1 MTNCVHDHRHW
12 ADKWGEGDQIGA
24 AALLTPANTLQALR
38 EVQRGEVWDLSFET
52 QMGAPAIPPNQTPYI
67 ISSSSTA
74 RNSAKRR
81 RAGGATNDAGSN
93 LERIEM
99 TTHVGTHIDSLGHFS
114 IGEHLYG
121 GYSVEDT
128 VDDWGL
134 LNLGIEHCPPIIS
147 RGVLLDV
154 ADADGEAFLQSGRAV
169 GPDDLKRALDRAKTA
184 LRPGDVVFVR
194 TGWGRFFMTD
204 NAKYLSGEPGLNTA
218 AAHWLT
224 GQDVVAIGA
233 DNMAV
238 EVLPAEKHPEI
249 LMPVHQH
256 CLAEAGVYL
265 VENLALDALAEAGIY
280 SFCLSMVPVKF
291 KGATGSP
298 VRPVAIV

>member
-12 ADKWGEGDQIGA
+12 ADKWGEGDQLGA
-24 AALLTPANTLQALR
+24 GRLLTPANTLQALR

-52 QMGAPAIPPNQTPYI
+52 QMGAPGFKPAQTPYI
-67 ISSSSTA
+67 MSASSTA
-74 RNSAKRR
+74 RNSVKRR
-81 RAGGATNDAGSN
+81 RAMGATNDAGST

-99 TTHVGTHIDSLGHFS
+99 TTHTGTHMDALGHFS
-114 IGEHLYG
+114 KGDYLYG
-121 GYSVEDT
+121 GFKVDDT

-134 LNLGIEHCPPIIS
+134 LNLGIEHCPPIIT
-147 RGVLLDV
+147 RGVMLDV
-154 ADADGEAFLQSGRAV
+154 AGADGGDYLENGRSV
-169 GPDDLKRALDRAKTA
+169 GPDDLKRALDKAKLA

-204 NAKYLSGEPGLNTA
+204 NEKFLSGEPGLNEA

-238 EVLPAEKHPEI
+238 EVLPAEKHEA

-265 VENLALDALAEAGIY
+265 VENLALDALAKAGIY
-280 SFCLSMVPVKF
+280 SFCLNMVPIKF

-298 VRPVAIV
+298 VRPIAIV

>member
-24 AALLTPANTLQALR
+24 GALLTPANTLQALK

-52 QMGAPAIPPNQTPYI
+52 QMGAPGFQPVQTPYI
-67 ISSSSTA
+67 LSASSTA
-74 RNSAKRR
+74 RNSVKRR
-81 RAGGATNDAGSN
+81 RAMGATNDAGSN

-99 TTHVGTHIDSLGHFS
+99 TTHVGTHMDALGHFS
-114 IGEHLYG
+114 KGDLLYG
-121 GYSVEDT
+121 GYKVDDT

-134 LNLGIEHCPPIIS
+134 LNLGIEHCPPIIT
-147 RGVLLDV
+147 RGVMLDV
-154 ADADGEAFLQSGRAV
+154 AGADGGDYLENGRAV
-169 GPDDLKRALDRAKTA
+169 GPDDLKRALDKAKTA

-204 NAKYLSGEPGLNTA
+204 NAKFLSGEPGLNEA

-224 GQDVVAIGA
+224 AQDVVAIGA

-238 EVLPAEKHPEI
+238 EVLPAEKVEAQ
-249 LMPVHQH
+249 MPVHQH

-265 VENLALDALAEAGIY
+265 VENLALDALAKAEIY
-280 SFCLSMVPVKF
+280 SFCLNMVPVKF
-291 KGATGSP
+291 TGATGSP

>member
-12 ADKWGEGDQIGA
+12 ADKWGKGDQLGA
-24 AALLTPANTLQALR
+24 GHLLTPANTLQAIK
-38 EVQRGEVWDLSFET
+38 EVQRGEIWDLSFET
-52 QMGAPAIPPNQTPYI
+52 RMGAPAILPNQTPFI
-67 ISSSSTA
+67 MSASATA

-81 RAGGATNDAGSN
+81 RKTGATNDAGSN

-99 TTHVGTHIDSLGHFS
+99 TTHVGTHMDALGHFS
-114 IGEHLYG
+114 IGEHLFG

-134 LNLGIEHCPPIIS
+134 VNLGIEHCPPIIS
-147 RGVLLDV
+147 RGVMLDV
-154 ADADGEAFLQSGRAV
+154 AGADGEAFLASGRAV
-169 GPDDLKRALDRAKTA
+169 TPDDMKRALDNAGLS

-194 TGWGRFFMTD
+194 TGWGQFFMKD
-204 NAKYLSGEPGLNTA
+204 NARYLAGEPGLNLD

-224 GQDVVAIGA
+224 AQDVVAVGA

-238 EVLPAEKHPEI
+238 EVLPAEKHEV

-256 CLAEAGVYL
+256 CLAEAGVHL
-265 VENLALDALAEAGIY
+265 VENLALDELAAAGIS
-280 SFCLSMVPVKF
+280 SFCLAMLPVKF
-291 KGATGSP
+291 TGATGSP

>member
-12 ADKWGEGDQIGA
+12 ADKWGKGDQIGA
-24 AALLTPANTLQALR
+24 GALLTPANTLQALR

-134 LNLGIEHCPPIIS
+134 LNLGIEHCPPIIT
-147 RGVLLDV
+147 RAVLLDV

-169 GPDDLKRALDRAKTA
+169 GPEDLKRALDRAKTA

-194 TGWGRFFMTD
+194 TGWGRFFMAD

-224 GQDVVAIGA
+224 EQDVVAIGA

-265 VENLALDALAEAGIY
+265 VENVALDALAKAGIY

>member
-1 MTNCVHDHRHW
+1 MKCVHNHRHW
-12 ADKWGEGDQIGA
+12 ADRWGKGDQLGA
-24 AALLTPANTLQALR
+24 GHLLTPENTLQALR

-52 QMGAPAIPPNQTPYI
+52 QMGAPGFKPAQTPFI
-67 ISSSSTA
+67 MSASSTA
-74 RNSAKRR
+74 RNSIKRR
-81 RAGGATNDAGSN
+81 RALGATNDAGTT

-99 TTHVGTHIDSLGHFS
+99 TTHVGTHMDALGHFS
-114 IGEHLYG
+114 KGEQLFG

-134 LNLGIEHCPPIIS
+134 VNLGIEHCPPIIT
-147 RGVLLDV
+147 RGIMLDV
-154 ADADGEAFLQSGRAV
+154 AGKDGRAV
-169 GPDDLKRALDRAKTA
+169 GPDDLARALDNAKLA

-204 NAKYLSGEPGLNTA
+204 NDKFLSGEPGLNEA

-224 GQDVVAIGA
+224 ARDVVAIGA

-238 EVLPAEKHPEI
+238 EVLPAESPEA

-265 VENLALDALAEAGIY
+265 VENLALDALAKAKIY
-280 SFCLSMVPVKF
+280 SFCLTMIPVKF

-298 VRPVAIV
+298 VRPVAMV

>member
-12 ADKWGEGDQIGA
+12 ADTWGQGDQLGA
-24 AALLTPANTLQALR
+24 GALLTPANTLQALR

-52 QMGAPAIPPNQTPYI
+52 QMGAPAMAPAQTPFI
-67 ISSSSTA
+67 LSASSTA
-74 RNSAKRR
+74 RNSARRR
-81 RAGGATNDAGSN
+81 RAMGATNDAGSN

-99 TTHVGTHIDSLGHFS
+99 TTHVGTHMDALGHFS

-121 GYSVEDT
+121 GYSVDDT

-134 LNLGIEHCPPIIS
+134 VNLGIEHCPPIIT
-147 RGVLLDV
+147 RAVLLNV
-154 ADADGEAFLQSGRAV
+154 ADADGEAFLGSGRAV
-169 GPDDLKRALDRAKTA
+169 GPDDLKRALDKAKTA
-184 LRPGDVVFVR
+184 LRPGDVAFVR

-224 GQDVVAIGA
+224 EQDVVAIGA

-238 EVLPAEKHPEI
+238 EVLPAENHPEI

-265 VENLALDALAEAGIY
+265 VENLALDGLAAAGI
-280 SFCLSMVPVKF
+280 STFCLSMVPIKF

>member
-12 ADKWGEGDQIGA
+12 ADKWGRGDQLGA
-24 AALLTPANTLQALR
+24 GHLLTPANTLRALR
-38 EVQRGEVWDLSFET
+38 EVQRGEIWDLSFET
-52 QMGAPAIPPNQTPYI
+52 QMGAPAFAPNQTPFI
-67 ISSSSTA
+67 LSASSTA

-81 RAGGATNDAGSN
+81 RKLGATNDAGSN

-99 TTHVGTHIDSLGHFS
+99 TTHVGTHMDALGHFS
-114 IGEHLYG
+114 IGEHLFG

-134 LNLGIEHCPPIIS
+134 THLGIEHCPPIVS

-154 ADADGEAFLQSGRAV
+154 AGADGEAYLASGRAV

-184 LRPGDVVFVR
+184 LRPGDVAFVR
-194 TGWGRFFMTD
+194 TGWGQFFMQD
-204 NAKYLSGEPGLNTA
+204 NAKYLSGEPGLNLA
-218 AAHWLT
+218 GAHWLT
-224 GQDVVAIGA
+224 AQDVVAVGA

-238 EVLPAEKHPEI
+238 EVLPAEQHEI

-265 VENLALDALAEAGIY
+265 VENLALDALAKAGIHT
-280 SFCLSMVPVKF
+280 FCLAMLPVKF

>member
-1 MTNCVHDHRHW
+1 MS
-12 ADKWGEGDQIGA
+12 A
-24 AALLTPANTLQALR
+24 
-38 EVQRGEVWDLSFET
+38 
-52 QMGAPAIPPNQTPYI
+52 
-67 ISSSSTA
+67 SSTA
-74 RNSAKRR
+74 RNSVKRR
-81 RAGGATNDAGSN
+81 RAMGATNDAGSN

-99 TTHVGTHIDSLGHFS
+99 TTHVGTHMDALGHFS
-114 IGEHLYG
+114 KGDHLFG
-121 GYSVEDT
+121 GYPVDDT

-147 RGVLLDV
+147 RGVMLDV
-154 ADADGEAFLQSGRAV
+154 SGADGGEFLENGRAV
-169 GPDDLKRALDRAKTA
+169 GPDDLKRTLDKAKMA

-204 NAKYLSGEPGLNTA
+204 NARYLAGEPGLNEA
-218 AAHWLT
+218 AAHFLT
-224 GQDVVAIGA
+224 AQNVVAIGA

-238 EVLPAEKHPEI
+238 EVLPAEKNEI

-265 VENLALDALAEAGIY
+265 AENLALDALAAAEIY
-280 SFCLSMVPVKF
+280 SFCLAMIPVKF

-298 VRPVAIV
+298 VRPIAMV

>member
-12 ADKWGEGDQIGA
+12 ADKWGKGDQLGA
-24 AALLTPANTLQALR
+24 GHLLTPANTLAALR

-52 QMGAPAIPPNQTPYI
+52 QMGAPAIAPNQTPYI
-67 ISSSSTA
+67 ISASSTA

-81 RAGGATNDAGSN
+81 RAAGATNDAGSN

-99 TTHVGTHIDSLGHFS
+99 TTHVGTHMDALGHFS

-121 GYSVEDT
+121 GYSVDDS

-134 LNLGIEHCPPIIS
+134 VNLGIEHCPPIIS
-147 RGVLLDV
+147 RGVMLDV
-154 ADADGEAFLQSGRAV
+154 AAADGGAFLDAGRAV
-169 GPDDLKRALDRAKTA
+169 APDDLKRALDVAGTA
-184 LRPGDVVFVR
+184 LRAGDVVFVR
-194 TGWGRFFMTD
+194 TGWGQFFMKD
-204 NAKYLSGEPGLNTA
+204 NVKYLSGEPGLNTA
-218 AAHWLT
+218 AAQWLT

-238 EVLPAEKHPEI
+238 EVLPAENREI

-265 VENLALDALAEAGIY
+265 VENLALDALTEAEIY
-280 SFCLSMVPVKF
+280 TFCLAMLPVKF
-291 KGATGSP
+291 RGATGSP
-298 VRPVAIV
+298 VRPVALV

>member
-12 ADKWGEGDQIGA
+12 ADKWGKGDQLGA
-24 AALLTPANTLQALR
+24 GALLTPANTLQALR

-52 QMGAPAIPPNQTPYI
+52 RMGAPAILPNQTPFI
-67 ISSSSTA
+67 MSSSATA
-74 RNSAKRR
+74 RNSARRR
-81 RAGGATNDAGSN
+81 RAMGAVNDAGSN

-99 TTHVGTHIDSLGHFS
+99 TTHVGTHIDALGHFS

-121 GYSVEDT
+121 GYSVDET

-154 ADADGEAFLQSGRAV
+154 ADADGEAFLNSGRAV

-194 TGWGRFFMTD
+194 TGWGQFFMKD
-204 NAKYLSGEPGLNTA
+204 NPRYLSGEPGLNTA
-218 AAHWLT
+218 AAHFLT
-224 GQDVVAIGA
+224 AQDVVAIGA

-238 EVLPAEKHPEI
+238 EVLPAEKHEV
-249 LMPVHQH
+249 LMPVHQQ
-256 CLAEAGVYL
+256 CLAEAGVHL
-265 VENLALDALAEAGIY
+265 VENLALDALAAAGIY
-280 SFCLSMVPVKF
+280 TFCLAMLPIKF
-291 KGATGSP
+291 TGATGSP

>member
-12 ADKWGEGDQIGA
+12 ADKWGKGDQLGA
-24 AALLTPANTLQALR
+24 GHLLTPANTLAALR

-52 QMGAPAIPPNQTPYI
+52 QMGAPAIAPNQTPYI
-67 ISSSSTA
+67 ISASSTA

-81 RAGGATNDAGSN
+81 RAAGATNDAGSN

-99 TTHVGTHIDSLGHFS
+99 TTHVGTHMDALGHFS

-121 GYSVEDT
+121 GYSVDDS

-134 LNLGIEHCPPIIS
+134 VNLGIEHCPPIIS
-147 RGVLLDV
+147 RGVMLDV
-154 ADADGEAFLQSGRAV
+154 AG
-169 GPDDLKRALDRAKTA
+169 TA
-184 LRPGDVVFVR
+184 LRAGDVVFVR
-194 TGWGRFFMTD
+194 TGWGQFFMKD
-204 NAKYLSGEPGLNTA
+204 NVKYLSGEPGLNTA
-218 AAHWLT
+218 AAQWLT

-238 EVLPAEKHPEI
+238 EVLPAENREI

-265 VENLALDALAEAGIY
+265 VENLALDALTEAEIY
-280 SFCLSMVPVKF
+280 TFCLAMLPVKF
-291 KGATGSP
+291 RGATGSP
-298 VRPVAIV
+298 VRPVALV